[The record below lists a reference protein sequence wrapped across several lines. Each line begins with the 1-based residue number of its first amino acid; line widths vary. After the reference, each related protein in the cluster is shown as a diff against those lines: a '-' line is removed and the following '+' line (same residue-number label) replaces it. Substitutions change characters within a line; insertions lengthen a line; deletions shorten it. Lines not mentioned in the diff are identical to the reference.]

1 MICACAPE
9 SATESQ
15 DGQGDETTEGVEE
28 TESSGS
34 GAAARCG
41 DGVQDPGEACDLGV
55 GNEVG
60 AECTLACETPRCGDG
75 LLAPLEACDGFA
87 AVAADG
93 VGPWTCGD
101 DCRWRSPV
109 VWLDSWGDHNGH
121 DDQAVQIEVV
131 SDGTLRA
138 LGRQSTE
145 TQSRWFVRSLD
156 AGGARLWERAL
167 GDDAG
172 CDSRQPWLAMAGART
187 TALTAALTAALT
199 DGCAEPGAS
208 LQVWDA
214 EGEPAWSTTLG
225 NADLATMGLWG
236 TEQGLLVY
244 TGHVAEDVDLQLRF
258 IGPSGETIWEAEVGD
273 PVWASAATD
282 TTVYGAGPETLW
294 ARRLSDGALLQEVAV
309 RSRAVAAE
317 LDGRDGIIVARRPSN
332 DDEPFVLERYDQEF
346 ERKWTVDLGDPPNTT
361 RRRFG
366 VAVQDGL
373 IALALEGQDPMLGSF
388 DSHVSV
394 HLFRETGRAVEALA
408 LQGPAHGR
416 DFGLDVGLTSTGD
429 VLVAGALAHPTTGL
443 DGFVAQLDRAAASEP
458 PYAMPIPTR
467 DRPAPSFSRPEGPT
481 PRTLFID
488 TLGPTLR
495 PGTDTSGAEVECI
508 DGAFGFPALSWDP
521 VVVDEAVALA
531 GEILEP
537 FAVRLVT
544 TEPPRYLPYT
554 RVLVGGDAASLG
566 SGETH
571 RGLACTIDCGDEIL
585 TEPVFVFGEAAWRPE
600 ELAQTIAHEFG
611 HAVGLD
617 HVQDLGDLMNP
628 VSSARNSTIEDGCV
642 PLAENVCEDTHL
654 EHCGPGQ
661 QDSYAELLAAL
672 GTSPADSD
680 PPRIQIDAPASIAA
694 RDAAEIRVDVSDS
707 TPGYGWQ
714 LSVVELGWRS
724 SGSNEAQVSFD
735 LNLPPGRWTLE
746 VEASDQLGNVGRERA
761 VVEVEPDPAPLEAE

>member
-1 MICACAPE
+1 MRRRCLGPLFIVATVSACAPE
-9 SATESQ
+9 PSADSQ
-15 DGQGDETTEGVEE
+15 DGQSDETTEGVDEA
-28 TESSGS
+28 ESSGGS
-34 GAAARCG
+34 AAARCG
-41 DGVQDPGEACDLGV
+41 DGVQDPGEACDLGI

-60 AECTLACETPRCGDG
+60 ADCTLACETPRCGDG
-75 LLAPLEACDGFA
+75 VLAPLEACDGSVA
-87 AVAADG
+87 AAADG

-101 DCRWRSPV
+101 DCQWRSPV

-145 TQSRWFVRSLD
+145 TQSRWSVRSLD
-156 AGGARLWERAL
+156 AEGERIWERAL

-172 CDSRQPWLAMAGART
+172 CESRQPWLAMAGS
-187 TALTAALTAALT
+187 LTAALT
-199 DGCAEPGAS
+199 DGCEEPGAS
-208 LQVWDA
+208 LQAWDTD
-214 EGEPAWSTTLG
+214 GEPAWSMTLG
-225 NADLATMGLWG
+225 DADLTTMGLWG
-236 TEQGLLVY
+236 TQQGLIVY
-244 TGHVAEDVDLQLRF
+244 TGHVAEGVDLQLRL
-258 IGPSGETIWEAEVGD
+258 ISPSGEAIWETEVGD

-282 TTVYGAGPETLW
+282 TTVYGIGPETLW
-294 ARRLSDGALLQEVAV
+294 ARRRSDGTLVQEVAV

-317 LDGRDGIIVARRPSN
+317 LDGADGIIVARRPSN
-332 DDEPFVLERYDQEF
+332 DEEPFVLERYDQDL
-346 ERKWTVDLGDPPNTT
+346 ERMWTIDLGDPPNST

-373 IALALEGQDPMLGSF
+373 VALALEGQDAMLGSF
-388 DSHVSV
+388 DSHASV
-394 HLFRETGRAVEALA
+394 RLFRETGRALEALA

-416 DFGLDVGLTSTGD
+416 DFGLDVGLTADGR
-429 VLVAGALAHPTTGL
+429 VLVAGALAHPLTGL
-443 DGFVAQLDRAAASEP
+443 DGFVAQLDRVAASEP
-458 PYAMPIPTR
+458 PYAMPIPTQ
-467 DRPAPSFSRPEGPT
+467 DSPPPSFSRPQGPT

-495 PGTDTSGAEVECI
+495 PGSDTSEAEVECI

-531 GEILEP
+531 GDILEP

-571 RGLACTIDCGDEIL
+571 RGLACTIDCGDEVL

-617 HVQDLGDLMNP
+617 HVEDLGDLMNP
-628 VSSARNSTIEDGCV
+628 VSSARNSTIVDGCV
-642 PLAENVCEDTHL
+642 PLAENACEDTHL

-661 QDSYAELLAAL
+661 QDSYAELMAAL
-672 GTSPADSD
+672 GTPPPDSE
-680 PPRIQIDAPASIAA
+680 PPRIELDAPASVEPRALINVQV
-694 RDAAEIRVDVSDS
+694 RVSDP

-714 LSVVELGWRS
+714 LSVLELGWRS
-724 SGSNEAQVSFD
+724 PGSNEAQASFD
-735 LNLPPGRWTLE
+735 LSLPPGRWTLE
-746 VEASDQLGNVGRERA
+746 VEASDQLGNIGRETTDIR
-761 VVEVEPDPAPLEAE
+761 VRDSTD